1 MATRPAGAHDARVR
15 RQAQPASGGA
25 GAKWTADDRELMRA
39 DKVLRRLM
47 EERGPIDPEIDRRAS
62 RPDPWEALA
71 RAIVGQQLSTKAARS
86 IWERL
91 VGQFGG
97 RLPTPEQLLRKRR
110 ETLRK
115 AGLSNAKVEFLRD
128 LAGRVKDGRLDL
140 KRLKRLPDEDVIAE
154 LIEVKGIGR
163 WTAEM
168 FLIFHLGR
176 SDVVSVGDLG
186 IRRAVQLAYGMK
198 DLPGPEELTKLAE
211 EWRPHRT
218 LACLYLW
225 RSLDATPVEQAVPK

>member
-1 MATRPAGAHDARVR
+1 MAPRPAGAHARK
-15 RQAQPASGGA
+15 PAPAWS
-25 GAKWTADDRELMRA
+25 ADDRALMRA
-39 DKVLRRLM
+39 DKVMRRVM
-47 EERGPIDPEIDRRAS
+47 EQRGPIDPAIDRRGS

-71 RAIVGQQLSTKAARS
+71 RAIVGQQLSTRAARS
-86 IWERL
+86 IWEKL
-91 VGQFGG
+91 QGLFGG
-97 RLPTPEQLLRKRR
+97 ETPTPKALLRRR
-110 ETLRK
+110 PQTLRK

-128 LAGRVKDGRLDL
+128 LARKVEDGSLDL
-140 KRLKRLPDEDVIAE
+140 ARLRDLSDEDVVAD

-176 SDVVSVGDLG
+176 PDVVSTGDLG
-186 IRRAVQLAYGMK
+186 IRRAAQIAYGMQ
-198 DLPGPEELTKLAE
+198 DLPGPEELERIAD

-225 RSLDATPVEQAVPK
+225 RSLDSAPA

>member
-1 MATRPAGAHDARVR
+1 LAGAFGRDLM
-15 RQAQPASGGA
+15 
-25 GAKWTADDRELMRA
+25 AKPSWTNDDRELMRA

-47 EERGPIDPEIDRRAS
+47 EGQGPIDPAIDRRGS

-86 IWERL
+86 IWGKL
-91 VGQFGG
+91 QGQFGG
-97 RLPTPEQLLRKRR
+97 RTPTPEELLRKRKP
-110 ETLRK
+110 TLRK

-128 LAGRVKDGRLDL
+128 LATRVKSGELDL
-140 KRLKRLPDEDVIAE
+140 ESLAKLSDEDVIAE
-154 LIEVKGIGR
+154 LIEVKGIGS

-176 SDVVSVGDLG
+176 ADVVSVGDLG
-186 IRRAVQLAYGMK
+186 IRRAVQIAYGMD
-198 DLPGPEELTKLAE
+198 DLPGPEELERIAE

-225 RSLDATPVEQAVPK
+225 RSLDNAPT

>member
-1 MATRPAGAHDARVR
+1 MATRPAGAHARK
-15 RQAQPASGGA
+15 PSPE
-25 GAKWTADDRELMRA
+25 WSEDDRELMRA
-39 DKVLRRLM
+39 DKVIRRVM
-47 EERGPIDPEIDRRAS
+47 EAQGPIDPETDRRGS

-86 IWERL
+86 IWKKL
-91 VGQFGG
+91 LDQFGG
-97 RLPTPEQLLRKRR
+97 EAPEPKALVRKRPQ
-110 ETLRK
+110 TLRK

-128 LAGRVKDGRLDL
+128 LAKRVSDGRLDL
-140 KRLKRLPDEDVIAE
+140 DRLRELPDEDVIAE

-163 WTAEM
+163 WTGEM

-176 SDVVSVGDLG
+176 PDVVSTGDLG
-186 IRRAVQLAYGMK
+186 IRRAVQIAYGM
-198 DLPGPEELTKLAE
+198 DELPGPEELARIAE

-225 RSLDATPVEQAVPK
+225 RSLDNTPG